1 MVPGMEKRLPVL
13 DSLRE
18 LLKVPRVA
26 PSHNS
31 HFQADLEPEFVQTCP
46 HLNLFQTTPSLSV
59 IMTQ

>member
-1 MVPGMEKRLPVL
+1 MGGVGRPATEPTMVPGMEKRLPVL

-31 HFQADLEPEFVQTCP
+31 YFQANLEPEFV
-46 HLNLFQTTPSLSV
+46 
-59 IMTQ
+59 